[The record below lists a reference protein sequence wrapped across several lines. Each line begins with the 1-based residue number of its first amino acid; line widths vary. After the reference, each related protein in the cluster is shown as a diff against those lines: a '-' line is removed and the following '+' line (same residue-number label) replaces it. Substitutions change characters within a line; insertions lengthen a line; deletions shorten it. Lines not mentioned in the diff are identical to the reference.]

1 MIHGGVVAMVEVS
14 RSVEELIREKL
25 PYPIRELVDLAY
37 NYWWS
42 WNRRATRLWEYID
55 PEHWRGYKNPVKLLL
70 DTPEKRFREL
80 VRDDDFMNLYELV
93 MDQFHS
99 YMNPSSTWFSTNY
112 PKWDKPIAYLCMEY
126 GISKSLPIY
135 SGGLGIL
142 AGDHVKTASDLGLP
156 LVGIGLLY
164 KHGYFRQ
171 EIDENGNQIEI
182 FPEYRPEEMP
192 IKPVLDK
199 KGERL
204 LIEVPIE
211 DRIVY
216 ARAFEV
222 QVGRVKIYLLDTDVP
237 ENSEDDR
244 TICDYLY
251 NAEMD
256 KRIKQEILLGI
267 GGMRLLKAL
276 GIEPGVIHLN
286 EGHPAFANLQ
296 RIAWLMEKGLT
307 FTEALSVV
315 RGTTIFTTHTPVPAG
330 HDRFPMGEVKKRLAK
345 FLEGKEE
352 LLELGRENDQI
363 NMTLLAIR
371 TSSYVNGVSKLHAE
385 VSKRM
390 WKDLWP
396 GVPLNEIPIEGITN
410 GVHTMTWV
418 HNSMRKLF
426 DRYIGRV
433 WKEHTNLEGI
443 WYAVERIPDGELW
456 EAHLEA
462 KRQFI
467 ELLRRKVIERN
478 KRLGINDPIPEIDEN
493 ALIIGFAR
501 RFATYKRAT
510 LILSD
515 LKRLERLL
523 NDPERPVYIVFGG
536 KAHPM
541 DEGGK
546 AFLRRVYEV
555 SQMPQFRGK
564 IFVLENYDMG
574 SARLMVAGVDV
585 WLNNPRRPLE
595 ASGTSGMKA
604 GLNGVLNLS
613 IYDGWWVE
621 GYNGKNGWVIGEET
635 TEPEGNVDDPKD
647 AENLYRLLEDEVIP
661 TYYGNR
667 SRWIYMMKE
676 SIKSIAPRFSTHR
689 MVKEYMD
696 KFYSRAMSNYIWLT
710 RDNYSGAREIA
721 AWKERVTKAWK
732 NVEIRNAEVRN
743 NVLKVGVHLDGLTPE
758 DVKVEL
764 YYGVKA
770 GEYEIERPHI
780 VELRH
785 PEKVG
790 EDEWLY
796 TYEGS
801 ALKHLNDP
809 CWHYAIR
816 VHPHHE
822 KLPHKFLLGLVKWMG
837 IN

>member
-1 MIHGGVVAMVEVS
+1 MAKVDTCTQD
-14 RSVEELIREKL
+14 LIREKL
-25 PYPIRELVDLAY
+25 PYPLGELTDLAY

-42 WNRRATRLWEYID
+42 WNRRATKLWEYID
-55 PEHWRGYKNPVKLLL
+55 PEHWRNYKNPVKLLL
-70 DTPEKRFREL
+70 DTPKERFKEL
-80 VRDDDFMNLYELV
+80 VKDDDFMNLYELV
-93 MDQFHS
+93 MDQFHA
-99 YMNPSSTWFSTNY
+99 YMNPNSTWFSTNY
-112 PKWDKPIAYLCMEY
+112 PKWDKPIVYLCMEY

-156 LVGIGLLY
+156 FIAIGLLY

-182 FPEYRPEEMP
+182 FPEYKPEEMP
-192 IKPVLDK
+192 IKPVLDSN
-199 KGERL
+199 GERL

-222 QVGRVKIYLLDTDVP
+222 QVGRVRIYLLDTDVP
-237 ENSEDDR
+237 ENSPEDR

-251 NAEMD
+251 NAEID

-267 GGMRLLKAL
+267 GGMRLLRAL
-276 GIEPGVIHLN
+276 GIEPGVVHLN

-330 HDRFPMGEVKKRLAK
+330 HDRFPIEEVKKRLAK

-352 LLELGRENDQI
+352 LLELGREGDQI

-371 TSSYVNGVSKLHAE
+371 TSSYVNGVSRLHAE
-385 VSKRM
+385 VSKKM
-390 WKDLWP
+390 WQDLWP
-396 GVPLNEIPIEGITN
+396 GVPLDEIPIEGITN

-418 HNSMRKLF
+418 HNEMRKLF
-426 DRYIGRV
+426 DRYIGKV
-433 WKEHTNLEGI
+433 WREHTNLEGI
-443 WYAVERIPDGELW
+443 WYAVEMIPNEELW

-467 ELLRRKVIERN
+467 ELLRRKAIERN
-478 KRLGINDPIPEIDEN
+478 KRLGIDDPIPDIDEN

-515 LKRLERLL
+515 LERLKRIL
-523 NDPERPVYIVFGG
+523 NNPERPVYIVFGG
-536 KAHPM
+536 KAHPR

-546 AFLRRVYEV
+546 EFLRRVYEV
-555 SQMPQFRGK
+555 SKMPEFKGK
-564 IFVLENYDMG
+564 IFVMENYDMG

-585 WLNNPRRPLE
+585 WLNNPRRPME

-604 GLNGVLNLS
+604 GLNGVLNVS

-621 GYNGKNGWVIGEET
+621 GYNGKNGWVIGEES
-635 TEPEGNVDDPKD
+635 TEPESGEDDPKD
-647 AENLYRLLEDEVIP
+647 AQALYDLLEQEVIP
-661 TYYGNR
+661 TYYNNR
-667 SRWIYMMKE
+667 TRWIYMMKE

-696 KFYSRAMSNYIWLT
+696 KFYSKAMSNYIWLT
-710 RDNYSGAREIA
+710 RDNYRGAKEIA
-721 AWKERVTKAWK
+721 AWKDRVTASWPKVDFVDVK
-732 NVEIRNAEVRN
+732 ILDERSGLEVT
-743 NVLKVGVHLDGLTPE
+743 VDLDGLKPE
-758 DVKVEL
+758 DVRVEL
-764 YYGVKA
+764 YYGVRA
-770 GEYEIERPHI
+770 EGYHVERPHI

-785 PEKVG
+785 PERLQDGK
-790 EDEWLY
+790 WLY
-796 TYEGS
+796 TYHGS
-801 ALKHLNDP
+801 ALKHLGDP
-809 CWHYAIR
+809 CWHYAVRI
-816 VHPHHE
+816 HPHHE
-822 KLPHKFLLGLVKWMG
+822 KLPHKFLLGLVKWTG
-837 IN
+837 LD

>member
-1 MIHGGVVAMVEVS
+1 MAKIDTCTQDS
-14 RSVEELIREKL
+14 IRKKL
-25 PYPIRELVDLAY
+25 PYPLGGLADLAY

-42 WNRRATRLWEYID
+42 WNRRASKLWEHID
-55 PEHWRGYKNPVKLLL
+55 PEHWREYKNPVKLLL
-70 DTPEKRFREL
+70 DTPEKRFKEL
-80 VRDDDFMNLYELV
+80 IKDDDFMNLYELV
-93 MDQFHS
+93 MDQFHA
-99 YMNPSSTWFSTNY
+99 YMNPRSTWFSTNY
-112 PKWDKPIAYLCMEY
+112 PKWDKPIVYLCMEY

-156 LVGIGLLY
+156 FIAIGLLY

-171 EIDENGNQIEI
+171 EIDEKGNQIEI
-182 FPEYRPEEMP
+182 FPEYKPEEMP
-192 IKPVLDK
+192 IKPILDSN
-199 KGERL
+199 GERL
-204 LIEVPIE
+204 LIEIPIE

-237 ENSEDDR
+237 ENSPEDR

-251 NAEMD
+251 NAEID

-296 RIAWLMEKGLT
+296 RIAWLMEEGLT

-330 HDRFPMGEVKKRLAK
+330 HDRFPIEEVKKRLAK
-345 FLEGKEE
+345 FLEGREE
-352 LLELGRENDQI
+352 LLELGREGDQL

-390 WKDLWP
+390 WQNLWP
-396 GVPLNEIPIEGITN
+396 GVPLDEIPIEGITN

-418 HNSMRKLF
+418 HNEMRKLF
-426 DRYIGRV
+426 DRYIGKV
-433 WKEHTNLEGI
+433 WREHTNLEGI
-443 WYAVERIPDGELW
+443 WYAVERIPDEELW

-467 ELLRRKVIERN
+467 ELLRRKAMERN
-478 KRLGINDPIPEIDEN
+478 KRLGIDDPIPDIDEN

-515 LKRLERLL
+515 LERLKKIL
-523 NDPERPVYIVFGG
+523 NNPERPVYIVFGG
-536 KAHPM
+536 KAHPR

-546 AFLRRVYEV
+546 EFLRRVYEV
-555 SQMPQFRGK
+555 SKMPEFRGK
-564 IFVLENYDMG
+564 IFIMENYDMG

-585 WLNNPRRPLE
+585 WLNNPRRPME

-604 GLNGVLNLS
+604 GLNGVLNVS

-621 GYNGKNGWVIGEET
+621 GYNGKNGWVIGEES
-635 TEPEGNVDDPKD
+635 TEPESEEDDPKD
-647 AENLYRLLEDEVIP
+647 AQALYDLLEQEVIP
-661 TYYGNR
+661 TYYNNR
-667 SRWIYMMKE
+667 ERWIYMMKE

-696 KFYSRAMSNYIWLT
+696 KFYSKAMSNYIWLT
-710 RDNYSGAREIA
+710 RDNYRGAKEIA
-721 AWKERVTKAWK
+721 AWKDRVTASWPKVDFVDVK
-732 NVEIRNAEVRN
+732 VLDDNSGLEVT
-743 NVLKVGVHLDGLTPE
+743 VDLDGLKPE
-758 DVKVEL
+758 DVRVEL
-764 YYGVKA
+764 YYGVRA
-770 GEYEIERPHI
+770 DGNTVERPNI

-785 PEKVG
+785 PEKL
-790 EDEWLY
+790 EDGKWLY
-796 TYEGS
+796 AYHGS
-801 ALKHLNDP
+801 ALKHLGDP
-809 CWHYAIR
+809 CWHYAVR

-822 KLPHKFLLGLVKWMG
+822 KLPHRFLLGLVKWVG
-837 IN
+837 LD